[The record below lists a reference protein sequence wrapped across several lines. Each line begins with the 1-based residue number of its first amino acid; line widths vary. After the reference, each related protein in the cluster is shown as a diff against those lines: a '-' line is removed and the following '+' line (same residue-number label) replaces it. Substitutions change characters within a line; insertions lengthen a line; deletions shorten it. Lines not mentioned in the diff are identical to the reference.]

1 MKKLQRCINKNLGRP
16 IRRLAADL
24 KVDESTI
31 RRYLKEHIC
40 YRSHKMCKRQ
50 FMTEETKARRIEKAK
65 RLLNEVKN
73 MGKKDRQSTTLIFFS
88 NEKNFKQD
96 QKVNWQNNR
105 WFFEDPKEV
114 IIVMLTKFPALVMVL
129 GVVSNKGHMKPPY
142 FFQKG
147 LSLNAAIYIDVMVD
161 MVKPWMDRVAEGWPY
176 MFQQDGVPVN
186 NAKVT

>member
-1 MKKLQRCINKNLGRP
+1 MSDLDFVKKLQRCINKNLGRP

-73 MGKKDRQSTTLIFFS
+73 MGKKDRQSTTLIFF
-88 NEKNFKQD
+88 
-96 QKVNWQNNR
+96 R
-105 WFFEDPKEV
+105 
-114 IIVMLTKFPALVMVL
+114 
-129 GVVSNKGHMKPPY
+129 MKRISR
-142 FFQKG
+142 K
-147 LSLNAAIYIDVMVD
+147 I
-161 MVKPWMDRVAEGWPY
+161 KR
-176 MFQQDGVPVN
+176 
-186 NAKVT
+186 